1 MTNKSPRPASQI
13 ISGTSGMF
21 GASGSANKRITV
33 MTNPGT
39 TSSSCVL
46 VVPKSW
52 TELVDAITEK
62 LKFSSPVSKVFS
74 DTGVRIQMIEEI
86 HSNMKLIA
94 LTSNQK
100 LQLPDTKSPLKKQL
114 VRAASTNNLNGKDFS
129 PSKDSNSNNNN
140 NNSSSYN
147 SELKLPDKALGK
159 TKQVY
164 RPIVFHRGPSEPTL
178 VPVERKPKIPQR
190 QNTAQLYA
198 VKPQVSKVPTTP
210 KLKSPKPDGE
220 HGSVESNTGAL
231 IPVEENTPLSAKN
244 DSNDVQ
250 LADATVELLSETNA
264 NPPVLDFNAT
274 ENSFSQLVNGMLP
287 DSQLNG
293 TTTQAEHK
301 SPEDPVLKLE
311 PEVSKKKVA
320 SSADEK
326 QISLELDSKI
336 AEKVRLMKAQ
346 QALKA

>member
-1 MTNKSPRPASQI
+1 
-13 ISGTSGMF
+13 
-21 GASGSANKRITV
+21 
-33 MTNPGT
+33 
-39 TSSSCVL
+39 
-46 VVPKSW
+46 
-52 TELVDAITEK
+52 
-62 LKFSSPVSKVFS
+62 
-74 DTGVRIQMIEEI
+74 MIEEI

-140 NNSSSYN
+140 NNSSSYNN

-264 NPPVLDFNAT
+264 NPPVLDFNGT
-274 ENSFSQLVNGMLP
+274 ESSFFTAGHRDV
-287 DSQLNG
+287 
-293 TTTQAEHK
+293 T
-301 SPEDPVLKLE
+301 
-311 PEVSKKKVA
+311 
-320 SSADEK
+320 
-326 QISLELDSKI
+326 
-336 AEKVRLMKAQ
+336 
-346 QALKA
+346 